1 MEIKQNFLVVIA
13 LIIVVCGIFIVSGK
27 YDVNTFQFAYS
38 IATKESLAKIINNT
52 PCAYN
57 PINKALENGPIDIGQ
72 ANEIADKC
80 KREEQSEAERKVQ
93 QDALRQISKPNDIE
107 DKDRAATKPEI
118 IDIISSSPCA
128 NGPITAA
135 IAGMPISISYA
146 RHLGST
152 CEEVS
157 AQRQRLKHEREEQVQ
172 ALSYFYE

>member
-107 DKDRAATKPEI
+107 DKDRAATKQEI

-128 NGPITAA
+128 KEGANKFLI
-135 IAGMPISISYA
+135 
-146 RHLGST
+146 
-152 CEEVS
+152 
-157 AQRQRLKHEREEQVQ
+157 
-172 ALSYFYE
+172 